1 MKFTKTQLRNL
12 IKKELQL
19 EALTGNPMDD
29 KVAQKE
35 IPGAIAG
42 LQQGSVA
49 MPAQMGV
56 LQGIIGELMPFA
68 QMGAQA
74 MAQQDPGAAKAFEEV
89 MEKVQN
95 MDKEMEDAAEKEI
108 KKTMKEG
115 CSGGMAPAPYI
126 EEDPHESH
134 GEGRMAK
141 SQLYKAAH
149 YAQQLHNMIEDGE
162 ELDAWIQAKIT
173 KASDYLDSVRGFLE
187 YEMMPNRAQAIALQ
201 EGNLSFSKNQL
212 KQVIAEELASLSE
225 YGLAPGASLGDEGQ
239 PSPQDVLRS
248 SIMDAIDLL
257 KAGNTEDA
265 LGTLEATLD
274 AYTGSGELDS
284 AVQDEG

>member
-1 MKFTKTQLRNL
+1 MKFTKAQLKQY

-19 EALTGNPMDD
+19 EALGGNPMDD

-35 IPGAIAG
+35 IPSAIAG

-74 MAQQDPGAAKAFEEV
+74 MAQQDPSAGKAFEAV

-95 MDKEMEDAAEKEI
+95 MDKEMEAAAEKEV

-115 CSGGMAPAPYI
+115 CAGGLAPAAYI
-126 EEDPHESH
+126 DEDPHESH
-134 GEGRMAK
+134 GEGTMAK

-149 YAQQLHNMIEDGE
+149 YAQQLHNMIEDSE
-162 ELDAWIQAKIT
+162 ELDAWVQAKIT
-173 KASDYLDSVRGFLE
+173 KASDYLSSVKHHLE
-187 YEMMPNRAQAIALQ
+187 YRKLR
-201 EGNLSFSKNQL
+201 GN
-212 KQVIAEELASLSE
+212 
-225 YGLAPGASLGDEGQ
+225 
-239 PSPQDVLRS
+239 
-248 SIMDAIDLL
+248 
-257 KAGNTEDA
+257 
-265 LGTLEATLD
+265 
-274 AYTGSGELDS
+274 
-284 AVQDEG
+284 

>member
-1 MKFTKTQLRNL
+1 MKFTKTQLKNL
-12 IKKELQL
+12 IKKELQM
-19 EALTGNPMDD
+19 EALGGSPLDD

-74 MAQQDPGAAKAFEEV
+74 MAEQDPNAAKGFEEV
-89 MEKVQN
+89 MKKVQN
-95 MDKEMEDAAEKEI
+95 MDKEMETAAEKEI
-108 KKTMKEG
+108 KKTMEEG
-115 CSGGMAPAPYI
+115 CSAGVAPAPYI

-141 SQLYKAAH
+141 SQLYKTAH
-149 YAQQLHNMIEDGE
+149 YAQQLHNMIQDGE

-173 KASDYLDSVRGFLE
+173 KASDYLSSVKHHLE
-187 YEMMPNRAQAIALQ
+187 YRKLR
-201 EGNLSFSKNQL
+201 GN
-212 KQVIAEELASLSE
+212 
-225 YGLAPGASLGDEGQ
+225 
-239 PSPQDVLRS
+239 
-248 SIMDAIDLL
+248 
-257 KAGNTEDA
+257 
-265 LGTLEATLD
+265 
-274 AYTGSGELDS
+274 
-284 AVQDEG
+284 